1 MRHYIDQSDVK
12 KCSSFFQVCSLAPFL
27 SQGAFFEG
35 RLPGS
40 DREQKIYLILVLFE
54 LDDVPRTPT
63 DGLSHPGAEK
73 YSF

>member
-12 KCSSFFQVCSLAPFL
+12 KCSLFFQVFSLVPFL
-27 SQGAFFEG
+27 SLGAYFEG

-40 DREQKIYLILVLFE
+40 DREEKVYLTLVLFE
-54 LDDVPRTPT
+54 LNNVPRTPT
-63 DGLSHPGAEK
+63 ESLSHPGLEN